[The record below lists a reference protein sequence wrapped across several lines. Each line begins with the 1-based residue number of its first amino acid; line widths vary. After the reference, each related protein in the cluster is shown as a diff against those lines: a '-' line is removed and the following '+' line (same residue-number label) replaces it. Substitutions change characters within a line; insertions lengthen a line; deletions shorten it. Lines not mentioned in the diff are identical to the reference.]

1 MGIET
6 AILGAAVSTAVG
18 GTLAVGGFF
27 GTFLGSFLVRAAVGI
42 ALNALTPKPRTQGA
56 NRGYQV
62 NTRGS
67 ALDHQ
72 IIYGEA
78 RVGGAII
85 FEESVEGQTDNPD
98 KDNQFLLRVYAH
110 AGHEVEGYQ
119 DVYIDGKKVTEWRR
133 ADDDTVVSGP
143 SSVPS
148 GVPLVPYTVCDVTSN
163 GVVIL
168 ESEDAGSCSN
178 RYAFGGGGGRAN
190 AMTLRFYDGSQTTAD
205 GALVADSDGKW
216 NNNCVLNETA
226 YMTAVFGFDPETYP
240 NGVPEI
246 TCTIKGK
253 KCFDPRTG
261 TTYHTHNPALCVRD
275 YLTEGHGLN
284 EDSAN
289 IDDTLVATAADVCD
303 EIVEEGIN
311 RYTCKGAF
319 ATSVAPAD
327 ILSDMLTSMGGLL
340 WYSQGKWRMKPAYWT
355 TPSLT
360 LTEDDLRSSISVKT
374 RHSRRD
380 NFNIVK
386 GTFRGA
392 ETNWQVTDYPEVP
405 KAGDPNPFLIA
416 DKNQESVVDLDLPF
430 TTNSKIA
437 RRIARIF
444 LERNR
449 QQLTISASFGMRA
462 FGLQVGD
469 NVKLTLDRF
478 GWDEKTFEV
487 NSWTFG
493 LADDNTL
500 QVEMTL
506 REISPE
512 VFNDVD
518 DGASFEL
525 DNTKLPDPF
534 LAAAPTNLN
543 ATDGGFV
550 GTDGTFVNSISVSWE
565 VAKPT
570 LVRHYVLE
578 WKKSS
583 ATQYNSVELD
593 TQNFDIPGVE
603 DGVAY
608 DIRVKSVNAVGV
620 SSDYASINFT
630 PGADTTAPA
639 EPTSLVA
646 EGTLGFINVTW
657 VNPPDTD
664 LKEVE
669 VWEGPNG
676 ARGNATLLATVSGTN
691 YNRGNLAPL
700 TTRYYWVRAVDFS
713 GNKSGFVGPVDATAR
728 QVTAADIGDAVI
740 PYNSFASD
748 VADLFDTIQADIGQ
762 LDADT
767 VALESDVNTLE
778 NNFTT
783 LDGEVS
789 ANNSAVSGLETRVTN
804 AEGEIT
810 TNSSQITSLQSDL
823 SNAESGISGNATA
836 ISGLDTRVTN
846 TEGQISSQASQI
858 NSLST
863 TVGNNTTT
871 VSQVSQSVDGIEGR
885 YGVEIDNNGNI
896 TGYQLLSGYGGSAFN
911 VRADQFAVFDINGN
925 NGGNPFTIFTYDRVV
940 DGQVFPAGTYVQNAY
955 IDKASIVEASID
967 TLELAGNSVTAT
979 DFTELGTK
987 IVGNGNF
994 QRAMSVFI
1002 NVPPGQTV
1010 EALILASLAQGYF
1023 STPRTWGFRILDNKN
1038 GTLLQRTGMVATA
1051 DYPTVSLTSSWTNTG
1066 SYHQSFTTFVD
1077 WNGEDA
1083 GIELLPNSTLSIFA
1097 RWR

>member
-1 MGIET
+1 
-6 AILGAAVSTAVG
+6 
-18 GTLAVGGFF
+18 
-27 GTFLGSFLVRAAVGI
+27 
-42 ALNALTPKPRTQGA
+42 
-56 NRGYQV
+56 
-62 NTRGS
+62 
-67 ALDHQ
+67 
-72 IIYGEA
+72 
-78 RVGGAII
+78 
-85 FEESVEGQTDNPD
+85 
-98 KDNQFLLRVYAH
+98 
-110 AGHEVEGYQ
+110 
-119 DVYIDGKKVTEWRR
+119 
-133 ADDDTVVSGP
+133 
-143 SSVPS
+143 
-148 GVPLVPYTVCDVTSN
+148 
-163 GVVIL
+163 
-168 ESEDAGSCSN
+168 
-178 RYAFGGGGGRAN
+178 
-190 AMTLRFYDGSQTTAD
+190 
-205 GALVADSDGKW
+205 
-216 NNNCVLNETA
+216 
-226 YMTAVFGFDPETYP
+226 
-240 NGVPEI
+240 
-246 TCTIKGK
+246 
-253 KCFDPRTG
+253 
-261 TTYHTHNPALCVRD
+261 
-275 YLTEGHGLN
+275 
-284 EDSAN
+284 
-289 IDDTLVATAADVCD
+289 
-303 EIVEEGIN
+303 
-311 RYTCKGAF
+311 
-319 ATSVAPAD
+319 
-327 ILSDMLTSMGGLL
+327 
-340 WYSQGKWRMKPAYWT
+340 
-355 TPSLT
+355 
-360 LTEDDLRSSISVKT
+360 
-374 RHSRRD
+374 
-380 NFNIVK
+380 VK

-748 VADLFDTIQADIGQ
+748 VTDLFDTIQADIGQLDADIGQ

-863 TVGNNTTT
+863 TVGDNTTT

-911 VRADQFAVFDINGN
+911 VRADQFAVFDISGN
-925 NGGNPFTIFTYDRVV
+925 NGGNPFTIFTYDRIV

-967 TLELAGNSVTAT
+967 TLKIRDNAVSYSRHWVLGSSYLGDGNWDLIFDKTFYVPEDTLTRFFYIVNFEQGYNQQKNWSYEIRGSGNYYRKRYDMNEMTDLATVSGMFEVDRRGRSARNNV
-979 DFTELGTK
+979 FLEVFWRGEGGLG
-987 IVGNGNF
+987 
-994 QRAMSVFI
+994 
-1002 NVPPGQTV
+1002 GQISLQGGTVLTV
-1010 EALILASLAQGYF
+1010 E
-1023 STPRTWGFRILDNKN
+1023 
-1038 GTLLQRTGMVATA
+1038 
-1051 DYPTVSLTSSWTNTG
+1051 VS
-1066 SYHQSFTTFVD
+1066 HK
-1077 WNGEDA
+1077 
-1083 GIELLPNSTLSIFA
+1083 
-1097 RWR
+1097 